1 MLEFCESSS
10 VGRAFACQAKGRGF
24 ESRLSLHLSSC
35 DIYLHMKT
43 LLQEE
48 ISNIRRVMG
57 ISEALG
63 SPLKSFTTSDTFQKQ
78 RKGYK
83 HHGVDMSTPS
93 GSNVIAISNGVVI
106 DAETR
111 NNACG
116 GTLEIEHPGGFKSRF
131 CHLKDIK
138 VKKGQNIKKG
148 EIVALSGGG
157 SSDPGRGRST
167 GPHLHFELKKDGA
180 LVDPMKYIDKNDFR
194 PLDSNQTT
202 DSQTTT
208 TGSEEDQYT
217 SVSTFDPNV
226 GKPEEDLLSFFSSLR
241 QNESIIRESEYRIA
255 SGYVNSMVYGRV
267 VDENFTD
274 DQCIDSVT
282 IMFKHKEEVA
292 YITYCSIEKP
302 IVKIGEIVNKGD
314 RIGYSDDDVYAY
326 VFNYKGE
333 PLSIGSQNA
342 PKSIYDRTPTN
353 KKRDIEVDPSAS
365 PWLKDG
371 PYYGDLS
378 DVVKTLSNKLNPFKS
393 RFVTDPATGKKL
405 MVHKGFLSRKPF
417 DKTEPTLPYFERI
430 KYSVE
435 KPPRVKTKK
444 APPTSKKLK
453 EELEQIKKLI
463 K

>member
-1 MLEFCESSS
+1 
-10 VGRAFACQAKGRGF
+10 
-24 ESRLSLHLSSC
+24 
-35 DIYLHMKT
+35 MKT

-57 ISEALG
+57 ISESALG
-63 SPLKSFTTSDTFQKQ
+63 SPLGSFTMSDGFQKQ

-93 GSNVIAISNGVVI
+93 GSNVVAISDGVVI

-111 NNACG
+111 NDACG
-116 GTLEIEHPGGFKSRF
+116 GTLQIEHPNGFKSRF

-138 VKKGQNIKKG
+138 VKKGQNVKKG
-148 EIVALSGGG
+148 EVVALSGGG
-157 SSDPGRGRST
+157 ESDPGRGRST

-202 DSQTTT
+202 DSETTT

-226 GKPEEDLLSFFSSLR
+226 GKPEEDLAGFLKSFVQKESL
-241 QNESIIRESEYRIA
+241 IRESEYKI
-255 SGYVNSMVYGRV
+255 SPGYINSMVYGRV

-282 IMFKHKEEVA
+282 IMFKHRDEDA

-314 RIGYSDDDVYAY
+314 RIGYSDGDVYAY
-326 VFNYKGE
+326 AFNYKGN
-333 PLSIGSQNA
+333 PLTLSSQNR
-342 PKSIYDRTPTN
+342 PQLRGKTFYDRTPTS
-353 KKRDIEVDPSAS
+353 KKREVEIDPSAS

-378 DVVKTLSNKLNPFKS
+378 DVVKTLSNKLNPFAS
-393 RFVTDPATGKKL
+393 RFITDPATGKKL

-417 DKTEPTLPYFERI
+417 DKSEPTLPYLERI

-435 KPPRVKTKK
+435 KPPKVKTKK
-444 APPTSKKLK
+444 TVPTSKKLK